1 MTETDSST
9 IPSFTH
15 SDLLIRKVDRDDLE
29 ALEWGGEFLKYRRM
43 YAEIF
48 RTSNAGKSLMWLV
61 ELPGVDVLGQ
71 AFVLLKSVDLDAADG
86 INRAYLFAFRVKP
99 QWQNHGIGQ
108 YLMQFIEQDL
118 QKRGFRYVTLNVARE
133 NLDAIRLYQRLGYK
147 IIGPR
152 SGVWSFRDHEGRLQQ
167 VNEPSW
173 RMMKRI
179 GAKKE

>member
-1 MTETDSST
+1 MTDTESAL
-9 IPSFTH
+9 PSFNTC
-15 SDLLIRKVDRDDLE
+15 DLLIRKIDREDLE

-48 RTSNAGKSLMWLV
+48 RASITGKSLMWLV

-71 AFVLLKSVDLDAADG
+71 AFVLLKSVDMDAADG
-86 INRAYLFAFRVKP
+86 VNRAYLFAFRVKP
-99 QWQNHGIGQ
+99 QWQNRGIGQ
-108 YLMQFIEQDL
+108 YLMHFIEQDL
-118 QKRGFRYVTLNVARE
+118 KERGFRYVTLNVARD
-133 NLDAIRLYQRLGYK
+133 NLDAIRLYQRIGYK

-152 SGVWSFRDHEGRLQQ
+152 SGVWSYRDHEGRLLQ

-179 GAKKE
+179 GEKRG

>member
-1 MTETDSST
+1 MTDTESAL
-9 IPSFTH
+9 PSFNT
-15 SDLLIRKVDRDDLE
+15 SDLLVRKINREDLD

-48 RTSNAGKSLMWLV
+48 RASIAGKSLMWLV
-61 ELPGVDVLGQ
+61 EIPGVDVLGQ
-71 AFVLLKSVDLDAADG
+71 AFVLLKSVEMDAADG
-86 INRAYLFAFRVKP
+86 VNRAYLFAFRVKP
-99 QWQNHGIGQ
+99 PWQNRGIGQ
-108 YLMQFIEQDL
+108 YLMHFIEQDL
-118 QKRGFRYVTLNVARE
+118 KERGFRYVTLNVARD

-152 SGVWSFRDHEGRLQQ
+152 AGVWSFRDHEGRLQQ

-179 GAKKE
+179 GEKRD

>member
-1 MTETDSST
+1 MTDTDGAL
-9 IPSFTH
+9 PSFNT
-15 SDLLIRKVDRDDLE
+15 SDLLIRKINREDLE

-48 RTSNAGKSLMWLV
+48 RASNAGKSLMWLV

-71 AFVLLKSVDLDAADG
+71 AFVLLKSVDMDAADG
-86 INRAYLFAFRVKP
+86 VNRAYLFAFRVKT
-99 QWQNHGIGQ
+99 QWQNRGIGQ
-108 YLMQFIEQDL
+108 YLMNFIEHDL
-118 QKRGFRYVTLNVARE
+118 QERGFRYVILNVARD

-152 SGVWSFRDHEGRLQQ
+152 SGVWYFRDHEGRLQQ

-179 GAKKE
+179 EEKRD